1 MQQLEFD
8 QKINLIQNVNKQAG
22 VLRENISSKV
32 ELLPANIKSLL
43 QSLSTRDSNF
53 TKYLEHIKSF
63 NFTEELSPVD
73 VFPGVRTALDIE
85 DPEVLNKKA
94 DEMKNEAR
102 EVTLEAKKVDILKN
116 SALNSY
122 KKLLSTIIEYLKQ
135 EDMIYDLQME
145 LLRDLDSPYDIGQLA
160 RNT

>member
-22 VLRENISSKV
+22 VLREDISSKV